1 MQRGPFGRVWLGCRR
16 GSPVRWQP
24 KFVTQTKSTNI
35 LAVEHQVS
43 LEERWRARGHRSGI
57 LWFTGLPGSGK
68 TTLSLELERAL
79 FKRGF
84 QTYVLDGDN
93 IRHGLSADLGF
104 SAEDRTEN
112 IRRIGEVAKLFADA
126 GTVAITAFISPYRC
140 DREQVRA
147 IGGGLFHEVFIDAP
161 VEVCE
166 RRDPK
171 GHYARARR
179 GEIPLFTGV
188 SAPYESPKDP
198 ELRIDTARSSLWEC
212 TARLVDYAE
221 RCFRPEGFGVET
233 KR

>member
-1 MQRGPFGRVWLGCRR
+1 
-16 GSPVRWQP
+16 
-24 KFVTQTKSTNI
+24 VTQTKSTNI
-35 LAVEHQVS
+35 RAVEHQVA
-43 LEERWRARGHRSGI
+43 LEERWRTNGHRSGI

-79 FKRGF
+79 FGRGV

-112 IRRIGEVAKLFADA
+112 IRRVGEVAKLFAGA
-126 GTVAITAFISPYRC
+126 GMVVITAFISPYRS
-140 DREQVRA
+140 DREGVRA
-147 IGGGLFHEVFIDAP
+147 IGGDLFHEVFIDAP

-171 GHYARARR
+171 GHYAKARR

-188 SAPYESPKDP
+188 SAPYEPPTNPD
-198 ELRIDTARSSLWEC
+198 LRIDTARLSVADCVAKLVEFSEQSFR
-212 TARLVDYAE
+212 ARA
-221 RCFRPEGFGVET
+221 
-233 KR
+233 